1 MRNRHPAD
9 QPAEVR
15 RDLEDLKAKEK
26 FLRALLLETRD
37 FQGEEWRAHPQEL
50 SQQRLDSVA
59 AKQRYGELL
68 EPFQVTQTYTVLKLV
83 RVIGTAAK
91 WLSPYP
97 PRRRE
102 PRRLACRDLTA
113 PLDARDQTRPREN

>member
-1 MRNRHPAD
+1 VAKYNPEVAMRNRHPAD
-9 QPAEVR
+9 QLAEVR

-37 FQGEEWRAHPQEL
+37 FRGEEWRAHPQEL

-83 RVIGTAAK
+83 R
-91 WLSPYP
+91 
-97 PRRRE
+97 
-102 PRRLACRDLTA
+102 
-113 PLDARDQTRPREN
+113 

>member
-1 MRNRHPAD
+1 MRNLHPAD
-9 QPAEVR
+9 QLAEVR

-26 FLRALLLETRD
+26 FLRTLLLETGD
-37 FQGEEWRAHPQEL
+37 FRGEEWRAHPQQR

-83 RVIGTAAK
+83 RVIGTVANGFPA
-91 WLSPYP
+91 
-97 PRRRE
+97 R
-102 PRRLACRDLTA
+102 TA
-113 PLDARDQTRPREN
+113 S